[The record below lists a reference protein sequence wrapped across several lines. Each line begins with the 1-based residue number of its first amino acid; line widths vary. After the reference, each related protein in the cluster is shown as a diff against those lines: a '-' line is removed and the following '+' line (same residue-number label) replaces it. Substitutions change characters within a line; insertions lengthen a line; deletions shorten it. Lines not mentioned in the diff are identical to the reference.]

1 MVWKNTHKYRGTQSD
16 IDKMIFKLG
25 LTGSMGMGKTS
36 TAALFAKHNCG
47 IWDADKAVHR
57 LYKNGGA
64 AVKTIQKYFP
74 DAVSNG
80 SVNRK
85 ALKQYLWN
93 DFDQL
98 KLLEKIVH
106 PLVSADREKFIAKTQ
121 YKINVFD
128 IPLLFETGSNKIM
141 DKVACVFVSKSIQM
155 ERIRSR
161 MSMSEDQIEKMIQQ
175 QIPIEEK
182 CRLSDFLIETYNKK
196 DTEKQ
201 VVSIIREIE
210 SYLNA

>member
-1 MVWKNTHKYRGTQSD
+1 
-16 IDKMIFKLG
+16 MIFKLG

-64 AVKTIQKYFP
+64 AVKSIQKYFP

-182 CRLSDFLIETYNKK
+182 CRLSDFLIETYNKQ

>member
-1 MVWKNTHKYRGTQSD
+1 
-16 IDKMIFKLG
+16 MIFKLG

-64 AVKTIQKYFP
+64 AVKSIQKYFP

-85 ALKQYLWN
+85 ALKQYLRN

-141 DKVACVFVSKSIQM
+141 DKVACVVVSRSIQM

-161 MSMSEDQIEKMIQQ
+161 RSMSEDQVMNMINQQ
-175 QIPIEEK
+175 MPIEEK

-201 VVSIIREIE
+201 VLSIIREIE